1 MYCQDNV
8 WADTDLSVESVNRTL
23 SSAVG
28 DTEHFDLFLDLTVQ
42 LADVLKKSVAE
53 CQAIA

>member
-1 MYCQDNV
+1 MYCQDNA
-8 WADTDLSVESVNRTL
+8 WAETDLSVESVNRTL